1 MSVGLLLVSH
11 SSKIAEGVAE
21 LAHQM
26 AASVT
31 IVAAGGTDE
40 DGIGTSFEKVQSGL
54 ASADSG
60 DGVVVLYDLGSALL
74 TTETAVDF
82 LDDDDVRG
90 RVRVV
95 DAPLV
100 EGAVAAAVAAE
111 MGSGLD
117 DVVAAARTAGGGAET
132 GGGAEAGEGAE
143 TGDGA
148 EAAKTGTAAD
158 SGSGSGSGADVGTQS
173 VGAGAGAADDGVV
186 ERTVVLVNR
195 DGLHARPAAD
205 FVKLAGSFD
214 ARIDVNGVDAQ
225 SLLAIMS
232 LGLVRGAEARIR
244 ATGAEARRAVDELS
258 ELIETGFG
266 ED

>member
-40 DGIGTSFEKVQSGL
+40 EGIGTSFEKVQSGL

-82 LDDDDVRG
+82 LEDDAVRE

-117 DVVAAARTAGGGAET
+117 DVVAAARTAGGGTE
-132 GGGAEAGEGAE
+132 AEAGATGAAS
-143 TGDGA
+143 GSDSGAHGGDASAGADGA
-148 EAAKTGTAAD
+148 
-158 SGSGSGSGADVGTQS
+158 
-173 VGAGAGAADDGVV
+173 V

-244 ATGAEARRAVDELS
+244 ATGPDARRAVDELS

>member
-26 AASVT
+26 AATVT

-82 LDDDDVRG
+82 LEDDAVRE

-117 DVVAAARTAGGGAET
+117 DVVAAARTAGGVPENGAET
-132 GGGAEAGEGAE
+132 GAGATDA
-143 TGDGA
+143 
-148 EAAKTGTAAD
+148 
-158 SGSGSGSGADVGTQS
+158 GSGAHAGDAS
-173 VGAGAGAADDGVV
+173 AGADGVV

-232 LGLVRGAEARIR
+232 LGLVLGAEARIR
-244 ATGAEARRAVDELS
+244 ATGPDARRAVDELS